1 MSSIDQCAKLI
12 AKKLVK
18 QHVNPYVLE
27 SITDKSPNHDE
38 LEKSCLIDSRILDIE
53 CLFNMKEN
61 DYRMLITSMFGN
73 DIFINVITGTL
84 EYHYPLLT
92 QDVLPT
98 KKQISTSSSSSNNGQ
113 SSSSNIKKIKLKLV
127 RNLPR
132 YKSLEKR
139 MTTKQK
145 SVFI

>member
-1 MSSIDQCAKLI
+1 MSSIDQCAKRI
-12 AKKLVK
+12 PKKLVK
-18 QHVNPYVLE
+18 QHINPYVLE

-92 QDVLPT
+92 QDVYLQRNKFLLLPFYL
-98 KKQISTSSSSSNNGQ
+98 I
-113 SSSSNIKKIKLKLV
+113 LKNPLHPILK
-127 RNLPR
+127 NAN
-132 YKSLEKR
+132 
-139 MTTKQK
+139 
-145 SVFI
+145 